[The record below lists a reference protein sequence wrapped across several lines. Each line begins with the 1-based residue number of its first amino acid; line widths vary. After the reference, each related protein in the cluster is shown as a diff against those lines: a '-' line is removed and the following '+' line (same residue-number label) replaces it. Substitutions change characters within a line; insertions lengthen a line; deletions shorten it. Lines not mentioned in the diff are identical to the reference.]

1 MLGDPDRGHVGLPQL
16 PWSADLDEVGPLAP
30 LERARRWINLPASDQ
45 AASMIDSEFLA
56 AMAAA
61 KADRAREGFLQ
72 AIRRQLDTVGD
83 RGRDVQEAIE
93 LAPVYGLDLL
103 QMRLLLFLCHNT
115 MTGMHGRI
123 RYWPQIQFAE
133 TGDER
138 YRVVPLG
145 CRP

>member
-1 MLGDPDRGHVGLPQL
+1 
-16 PWSADLDEVGPLAP
+16 
-30 LERARRWINLPASDQ
+30 
-45 AASMIDSEFLA
+45 MIDSEFLA

-61 KADRAREGFLQ
+61 RADRAREGFLH

-115 MTGMHGRI
+115 MTGSSNRFFTSRSSRGCVLCRHRLVLT
-123 RYWPQIQFAE
+123 P
-133 TGDER
+133 D
-138 YRVVPLG
+138 LG
-145 CRP
+145 EGARTDDSYSRLASFWQLSHTELKRLLTPWCEGISAS